1 VEYLEKFQIKFFDD
15 EMKIKNSQFGEVEF
29 DENIIIPFPEGIIG
43 FEDLKR
49 FIIIHDED
57 CEPFRW
63 LISVDE
69 PEVGF
74 AILEPSLVVQDYY
87 VRAGFDPEVY
97 ALFVIVTLSH
107 EISKISVNLK
117 APVVIDKVKNL
128 GRQVILE
135 NADFEVSYFLFG

>member
-1 VEYLEKFQIKFFDD
+1 LEKFQIKFFDD

-29 DENIIIPFPEGIIG
+29 DENIIIPF
-43 FEDLKR
+43 
-49 FIIIHDED
+49 
-57 CEPFRW
+57 
-63 LISVDE
+63 

>member
-1 VEYLEKFQIKFFDD
+1 
-15 EMKIKNSQFGEVEF
+15 MKIKNSQFGEVEF
-29 DENIIIPFPEGIIG
+29 EEKIIINFPEGIIG

-49 FIIIHDED
+49 FIIIQDED

-74 AILEPSLVVQDYY
+74 AILEPSFIVRDYY
-87 VRAGFDPEVY
+87 IRAGFDPKVY
-97 ALFVIVTLSH
+97 ALFVIVTLSSD
-107 EISKISVNLK
+107 ISKISVNLK

-128 GRQVILE
+128 GKQVILE
-135 NADFEVSYFLFG
+135 NADFEISHFLFG